1 MKAISRHTVLLV
13 ASTSLVLTACA
24 SETSGAG
31 GSGPGPDDNAA
42 LAFGDLDGRT
52 FVSTQ
57 VTRDGKPD
65 RLPSNAPIQLGFD
78 GSTLSANAGCNSLF
92 GEGRLDGDLLVIGG
106 MGGTDMGC
114 EPALMKQDEWLAKS
128 LTAQPTV
135 ELDGDELTV
144 SSGATTIE
152 LLDDEAANPD
162 LALTGTRWVLE
173 AFGDRA
179 GDDGIVSSV
188 PAGRPATL
196 RITGARL
203 SFSDSVNRGTA
214 RVVVRDSKL
223 VITRT
228 TRTLAGCDDSCE
240 ALQMAIADVLKGG
253 AVAYSIDGDQLV
265 LTKGDTALTYR
276 AR

>member
-31 GSGPGPDDNAA
+31 GSGEAPDDDPA
-42 LAFGDLDGRT
+42 LAYGDLDGRT

-57 VTRDGKPD
+57 VTQGGKPY
-65 RLPSNAPIQLGFD
+65 RFASNAPIQLGFD
-78 GSTLSANAGCNSLF
+78 RSTLSANAGCNSLY

-114 EPALMKQDEWLAKS
+114 KPALMKQDEWLAKF

-173 AFGDRA
+173 AFGDSA
-179 GDDGIVSSV
+179 GNDGAVSSV
-188 PAGRPATL
+188 PSGRPATL
-196 RITGARL
+196 RITGERL
-203 SFSDSVNRGTA
+203 SFSDTFNTGSA
-214 RVVVRDSKL
+214 RVELQGSKL

-228 TRTLAGCDDSCE
+228 TTTVAGCDDSCE
-240 ALQMAIADVLKGG
+240 ALQMAIADVLRGE
-253 AVAYSIDGDQLV
+253 VSYSIDGDQLV